1 MLFKDYKVER
11 PKTTKMQLV
20 RNDTKYVYQVVE
32 TEYKKDKKYTVDK
45 RVNIGKMI
53 DDTYM
58 IPNDKF
64 FLYYPDLIKIDNPSK
79 EFSDTL
85 SIGSVALID
94 KVLKDTGINDLL
106 NEIFEDN
113 EASLIKDLIAYMIIK
128 ESCEYEYFEYYERKS
143 LTFTDRVYSDSTV
156 SDLLKTK
163 ISNRDINTFVDA
175 WNMLNSNIDDVY
187 VNMDGTNIVS
197 RSDYDGL
204 SEYGHSKDDNSLPEV
219 NLTYVTSCI
228 NNRPLTY
235 ELYPGSIN
243 DSKEAKRLV
252 SIIKKYNYQNIGF
265 IFDRMYYSVDFVR
278 DLKKAGYFFVM
289 AVKDNLDFISD
300 LKDKYRIKLSKGIN
314 NYLDEYEVSGISERI
329 NISKDKK
336 EKVYVYAHLFF
347 NEKIMVYLKSNL
359 LNTVAL
365 YEKELETLSKNNKLL
380 TSKDL
385 IKYDKYFK
393 FNYDLT
399 GYMLAYKKDE
409 KKIQDLLDSYGYF
422 ALISAKE
429 LTAIE
434 ALKIYRDRDSIE
446 KVFRALKS
454 SLSFDHLGVMSK
466 HSLESKVFLTFLA
479 SIVRNEIAY
488 KRYSLKLEERKNLT
502 VPVIIKQLESIEA
515 CIDNNN
521 VYSRR
526 YAFTSKQKK
535 ILDLFGIKE
544 KDIDSLINNFNEA
557 YHK

>member
-1 MLFKDYKVER
+1 MLLKDYKVER
-11 PKTTKMQLV
+11 PKTTKVQLV
-20 RNDTKYVYQVVE
+20 RNDTRYVYQVIE

-64 FLYYPDLIKIDNPSK
+64 MIYYPDLIKLDNPSK

-106 NEIFEDN
+106 NEIFEDK
-113 EASLIKDLIAYMIIK
+113 EASLIKDLISYMIIK
-128 ESCEYEYFEYYERKS
+128 ESCEYEYFKYYERKS
-143 LTFTDRVYSDSTV
+143 LTFTNKVYSDSTV
-156 SDLLKTK
+156 SDLLKNK
-163 ISNRDINTFVDA
+163 ISNKDINTFIDA
-175 WNMLNSNIDDVY
+175 WNKLNSNIDDVY

-204 SEYGHSKDDNSLPEV
+204 SEYGHSKDDDSLPQV
-219 NLTYVTSCI
+219 NLTYVTSST

-265 IFDRMYYSVDFVR
+265 IFDRVYYSVDFIR
-278 DLKKAGYFFVM
+278 DLKKDGYFFIM
-289 AVKDNLDFISD
+289 AVKDNLEFISD

-329 NISKDKK
+329 NISKDKND
-336 EKVYVYAHLFF
+336 KVYVYVHLFF
-347 NEKIMVYLKSNL
+347 NEKLMVYLKSNL
-359 LNTVAL
+359 LNTIAL
-365 YEKELETLSKNNKLL
+365 YEKELTSLSKDNKLL

-385 IKYDKYFK
+385 IKYEKYFK
-393 FNYDLT
+393 FSYDPT
-399 GYMLAYKKDE
+399 GYMLTYKKDE

-454 SLSFDHLGVMSK
+454 SLSFDHVGVTSK

-488 KRYSLKLEERKNLT
+488 KRYDLKLEERKNLT
-502 VPVIIKQLESIEA
+502 VPVIIKQLESIEVA
-515 CIDNNN
+515 ISNNN
-521 VYSRR
+521 IYSRR

-544 KDIDSLINNFNEA
+544 KDIDSLINSFNDS
-557 YHK
+557 YKK